1 MRTFINSVLVASVL
15 LLSKISL
22 FAQPTNV
29 KKEENKFPDGTVETY
44 TYYKNEQKQEVK
56 HGEYKK
62 VSKDGKVRE
71 EGNYDEGKRDGTW
84 KFYYPSGDLREVSTY
99 KSNMR
104 DGPYEFYN
112 NKKAL
117 QKKGQYV
124 KNRMVGQWTFY
135 YPDGKLKEDKV
146 YKDNKENGE
155 AKEYY
160 ENGNVKASG
169 IYKNGLKDSVWY
181 VYEPNGKKQSVTIY
195 SAGALISTVD
205 LSKITFQHTYTSG
218 ESTEAE
224 KILITKDNGFVVLC
238 TQGQEGKRDIKVM
251 KFDSTGKIE
260 WEKVHSTPDD
270 EIAHG
275 MCPTADGGFM
285 TVGEVG
291 KPEAKDIII
300 VKFSAVGNVE
310 TAKVYGGPKND
321 IGFDVRQAPNKDYII
336 CGYTNSSGA
345 GEYDVNI
352 IRLGEDLKVKWNR
365 THGTPKTEMAFSF
378 ELIGGAGS
386 EEFLIIAG
394 ESNNTA
400 AGDIDPYVLK
410 INGLL
415 GDTVWTRIYS
425 GVGKKDEH
433 IRQIIQSTDK
443 KGYIIFGSSNSFK
456 AAPNNNIPPYDMWA
470 MRIEEDGNTK
480 LNKSYG
486 GPLEDRGYAIA
497 ASLDGYVLVGST
509 NAKGAKGDNVWFV
522 KVNEKLI
529 RNDAGEKDFGA
540 QGADVGK
547 SVARCRDGG
556 FIVAADSEKTRG
568 TKSLMLIKTDANGG
582 VNPENIK

>member
-1 MRTFINSVLVASVL
+1 MRTFINNVLVASVL
-15 LLSKISL
+15 LLSKFSL
-22 FAQPTNV
+22 FAQPTNL
-29 KKEENKFPDGTVETY
+29 KKEENKFPDGSVETF

-62 VSKDGKVRE
+62 VNKEGKTLE

-112 NKKAL
+112 NKKVL
-117 QKKGQYV
+117 QKKGQYA
-124 KNRMVGQWTFY
+124 KNRMVDQWYFY
-135 YPDGKLKEDKV
+135 YPDGKIKEEKV

-160 ENGNVKASG
+160 PNGNVKSSG
-169 IYKNGLKDSVWY
+169 VYVKGLKDSIWY
-181 VYEPNGKKQSVTIY
+181 EYGQDGKKQSITIY
-195 SAGALISTVD
+195 SAGVAISNVD
-205 LSKITFQHTYTSG
+205 LSKITFQYHYPYSETV
-218 ESTEAE
+218 EAE
-224 KILITKDNGFVVLC
+224 KIIITKDNGYVVLC
-238 TQGQEGKRDIKVM
+238 TQGQVGKRDIKVM
-251 KFDSTGKIE
+251 KFDSTGKVE

-275 MCPTADGGFM
+275 MCPTADGGYAV
-285 TVGEVG
+285 VGEVG
-291 KPEAKDIII
+291 KPEAKDIIV
-300 VKFSAVGNVE
+300 VKFSAVGNIE
-310 TAKVYGGPKND
+310 TSKVYGGPKDD
-321 IGFDVRQAPNKDYII
+321 IGFDIRQAPNKDYII

-345 GEYDVNI
+345 GEYDVNV
-352 IRLGEDLKVKWNR
+352 IRIDDEFKVKWNR
-365 THGTPKTEMAFSF
+365 THGTAKTEMAFSF

-410 INGLL
+410 LNGLL
-415 GDTVWTRIYS
+415 GDTIWTKVYS

-433 IRQIIQSTDK
+433 IRQIIQTTDK
-443 KGYIIFGSSNSFK
+443 RGYIVFGYSNSFK
-456 AAPNNNIPPYDMWA
+456 AAANNNIPPYDMWA
-470 MRIEEDGNTK
+470 MRVEEDGSTK

-486 GPLEDRGYAIA
+486 GPLEDKGYGIA
-497 ASLDGYVLVGST
+497 ASTNGYVLVGST
-509 NAKGAKGDNVWFV
+509 NARGAKGDNVWFV
-522 KVNEKLI
+522 QVNDKLI
-529 RNDAGEKDFGA
+529 RQNAGEKDFGST
-540 QGADVGK
+540 GADAGK
-547 SVARCRDGG
+547 SVAKCRDGG
-556 FIVAADSEKTRG
+556 FVIVADSEKTRG
-568 TKSLMLIKTDANGG
+568 TKTLMLIKTDANGG